1 MPNPRPYKRQLRNL
15 LIHRPLQREYTLLM
29 LAVMMVVCLVVSFVI
44 HTTMKQA
51 FLGSPYKIGR
61 VSPYEVLS
69 DVNNL
74 LVVRVSLTMLMSVLV
89 ATLIGIVFL
98 HRVAGPVY
106 RFRMTLKRMAGGEIP
121 EDMRLRDR
129 DYFKEVATEFNNVFK
144 YLRGKRN
151 SMAEMAD
158 NLEKLSASGDIKD
171 PARNELQDMAQSL
184 KKW

>member
-1 MPNPRPYKRQLRNL
+1 
-15 LIHRPLQREYTLLM
+15 M

-44 HTTMKQA
+44 HATMKQA
-51 FLGSPYKIGR
+51 FLGSPYRIGR

-69 DVNNL
+69 EVNNL
-74 LVVRVSLTMLMSVLV
+74 LVVRVSLTLFMSVLV

-129 DYFKEVATEFNNVFK
+129 DYFTEVAAEFNNVFK
-144 YLRGKRN
+144 YLRGKKN
-151 SMAEMAD
+151 STIEIAE
-158 NLEKLSASGDIKD
+158 NLEKISSSENLKD
-171 PARNELQDMAQSL
+171 PVRNELQDMAQSL